1 MSEHSKTHAHR
12 TTATKQPSSLKL
24 KLKLILKLM
33 LPIKFGFGYSRSRS
47 SFLVVGYNF
56 AWRLLKGVLVLV
68 MINTEEN
75 HNDSLDRYKVC
86 EWLTGQRWTDPK

>member
-1 MSEHSKTHAHR
+1 
-12 TTATKQPSSLKL
+12 
-24 KLKLILKLM
+24 M

-75 HNDSLDRYKVC
+75 HNDSLDRYKVYVNDS
-86 EWLTGQRWTDPK
+86 LDKDKQIPNNLPRT